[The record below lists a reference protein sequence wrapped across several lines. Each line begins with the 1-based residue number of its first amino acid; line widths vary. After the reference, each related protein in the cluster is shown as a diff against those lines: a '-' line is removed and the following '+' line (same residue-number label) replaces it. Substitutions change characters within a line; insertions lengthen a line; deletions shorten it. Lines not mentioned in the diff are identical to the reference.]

1 MKKGNKKASLKKVK
15 TAKSKSSQQKKD
27 DTTLPTTN
35 PFTGEK
41 TDITQEDL
49 ENMEKWNEAQTER
62 D

>member
-1 MKKGNKKASLKKVK
+1 MKKANKKAA
-15 TAKSKSSQQKKD
+15 TRNTKSARAKSSQQKKD
-27 DTTLPTTN
+27 DGVVHTTN

-41 TDITQEDL
+41 TNITPEDL